1 MSIKQTLL
9 IAFIFI
15 IGFAHAQH
23 ANSIKFS
30 RLTIKDGLS
39 QSTVNCIL
47 QDNQGY
53 IWAGTQAGLNRF
65 DGYHFK
71 IYKQGLDSENSL
83 TNDYINA
90 LYQDNKGI
98 IWIGTQNGGL
108 NYYNPETKQFGNVKT
123 SEVLESGNIKDIK
136 EDTDGS
142 LWIATAKNGVVH
154 FFPNE
159 NRERQYRS
167 NNGLQTNKTTSLFLD
182 NKYVWIGTEG
192 RGLCLLNKKT
202 GHITHY
208 KNEPN
213 APLSISDNN
222 ILTITKGFNNKVLI
236 GTNNGLNIATINDD
250 GLSFTTVKNHN
261 ENQDSR
267 FNVVSAIFP
276 ASENEL
282 WFGSQ
287 GNGLFRINMENGDTI
302 INHYENNDYDRTS
315 IPSNI

>member
-1 MSIKQTLL
+1 MSIKQILL

-15 IGFAHAQH
+15 IEFAHAQH

-123 SEVLESGNIKDIK
+123 SEVL
-136 EDTDGS
+136 
-142 LWIATAKNGVVH
+142 
-154 FFPNE
+154 
-159 NRERQYRS
+159 R
-167 NNGLQTNKTTSLFLD
+167 
-182 NKYVWIGTEG
+182 VWKHK
-192 RGLCLLNKKT
+192 R
-202 GHITHY
+202 Y
-208 KNEPN
+208 
-213 APLSISDNN
+213 
-222 ILTITKGFNNKVLI
+222 
-236 GTNNGLNIATINDD
+236 
-250 GLSFTTVKNHN
+250 
-261 ENQDSR
+261 
-267 FNVVSAIFP
+267 
-276 ASENEL
+276 
-282 WFGSQ
+282 
-287 GNGLFRINMENGDTI
+287 
-302 INHYENNDYDRTS
+302 
-315 IPSNI
+315 